1 MHNTEYTKQAMEL
14 NQQPRRGKTGAVKH
28 LYANAVD
35 KLTSPKPEIKK
46 LRKDFMS
53 IMEHMVL
60 TSPVMQDKQNV
71 RKDTYSI
78 FPQLFIRPD
87 SLVQLFYL
95 QSNASSLCLLPST
108 PMTTTLLDSIVIK
121 VFINF
126 YRSFVAVTNLV
137 LGTRFYIP
145 RESYTKYS
153 FRKKKK
159 KQLSGLESIEIALFP
174 HKPLQNTKVS

>member
-1 MHNTEYTKQAMEL
+1 MEL

-159 KQLSGLESIEIALFP
+159 HNCQALKALKSPSSHINHFKIP
-174 HKPLQNTKVS
+174 K

>member
-1 MHNTEYTKQAMEL
+1 MEL

-108 PMTTTLLDSIVIK
+108 PKTTTLLDSIVIK
-121 VFINF
+121 VFKLLSLLRCSRQPRLGNTILYPQGVIHEIFIPQKKNCQALKALKSPSSHINHF
-126 YRSFVAVTNLV
+126 KILLA
-137 LGTRFYIP
+137 
-145 RESYTKYS
+145 E
-153 FRKKKK
+153 
-159 KQLSGLESIEIALFP
+159 
-174 HKPLQNTKVS
+174 

>member
-1 MHNTEYTKQAMEL
+1 MEL

-28 LYANAVD
+28 LYANVVD

-126 YRSFVAVTNLV
+126 YRSFVAVANLV

-145 RESYTKYS
+145 RESYTNYS
-153 FRKKKK
+153 FRKRKNNNC
-159 KQLSGLESIEIALFP
+159 QALKALKSPSSHINHFKIP
-174 HKPLQNTKVS
+174 K